1 VHNTTLTASKTATAL
16 FRVLSQRLPTVRSM
30 GQPAL
35 LYLVPCTLGLL
46 SFVSYAD
53 GTLRELWR
61 GPPSLE
67 EGAIAAKRGEGGSRG
82 DAPGSSDRSTLLYN
96 L

>member
-1 VHNTTLTASKTATAL
+1 
-16 FRVLSQRLPTVRSM
+16 M

-67 EGAIAAKRGEGGSRG
+67 EGAIAAKWGDRGSSRG
-82 DAPGSSDRSTLLYN
+82 DAPGDRSTLLYN